1 MRLRLGHHL
10 DSGHQVHVHVPHDL
24 PVRAYLLLRVYPTYF
39 FFHNWPLTTAQLNAT
54 SQLLYV
60 RQREYVLLGAF
71 WTMVC
76 CPCPNPSPNLDPE
89 LVRTLSLTLTP
100 SLPEGGH
107 PVHRIP
113 HDPPQEGAAAA

>member
-1 MRLRLGHHL
+1 MHVHV
-10 DSGHQVHVHVPHDL
+10 HVHVHVPRDFTRACLLTTYQYFLFHDS
-24 PVRAYLLLRVYPTYF
+24 
-39 FFHNWPLTTAQLNAT
+39 PLTTAQLNAT

-89 LVRTLSLTLTP
+89 LLLTPTLTHTLSRSRRWSSSSP
-100 SLPEGGH
+100 RSS
-107 PVHRIP
+107 
-113 HDPPQEGAAAA
+113 

>member
-1 MRLRLGHHL
+1 MRTTYPC
-10 DSGHQVHVHVPHDL
+10 V
-24 PVRAYLLLRVYPTYF
+24 PTYYLEYAYF
-39 FFHNWPLTTAQLNAT
+39 FCHDWPLTTAQLNAT

-89 LVRTLSLTLTP
+89 LV
-100 SLPEGGH
+100 
-107 PVHRIP
+107 
-113 HDPPQEGAAAA
+113 

>member
-1 MRLRLGHHL
+1 MH
-10 DSGHQVHVHVPHDL
+10 VHVHVHVHVHDL
-24 PVRAYLLLRVYPTYF
+24 PVRAYLLLRVYLLL
-39 FFHNWPLTTAQLNAT
+39 FHNWPLTTAQLNAT

-89 LVRTLSLTLTP
+89 LVTLSLTLP
-100 SLPEGGH
+100 LSRRWSSSSP
-107 PVHRIP
+107 RSS
-113 HDPPQEGAAAA
+113 